1 MFNNL
6 KHLNSKKNKIILGF
20 EKNHKKAYNGL
31 FACVVFIS
39 FLQFESEYYTRI
51 SDALSI
57 RTNSSFFLVLILF
70 TDEYSTS
77 HKLKIEAA
85 LFLFLNLKFK

>member
-6 KHLNSKKNKIILGF
+6 KHLNSKKIKLF
-20 EKNHKKAYNGL
+20 WVLKKKSQKAYNGL

-39 FLQFESEYYTRI
+39 FLQSESEYYTRI
-51 SDALSI
+51 SDALYI
-57 RTNSSFFLVLILF
+57 RTIFSFFLALILF

-77 HKLKIEAA
+77 HELKIKAA